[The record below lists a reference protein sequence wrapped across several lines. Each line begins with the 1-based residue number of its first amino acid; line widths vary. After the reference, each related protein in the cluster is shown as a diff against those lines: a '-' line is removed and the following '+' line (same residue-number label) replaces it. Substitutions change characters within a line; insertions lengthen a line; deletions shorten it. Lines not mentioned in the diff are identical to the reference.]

1 MTPGGFHSFE
11 HRWALDEAFIFHQT
25 IGKARATQRIHE
37 LNQQM
42 KQGLTK
48 MPHVT
53 LHTPMSQDL
62 SAGIVCFEV
71 SGMTPGQVIER
82 LREKR
87 IIGSVTPYATQ
98 YARLAPSLLT
108 SSEDIE
114 QTLVEILKLRA

>member
-1 MTPGGFHSFE
+1 
-11 HRWALDEAFIFHQT
+11 
-25 IGKARATQRIHE
+25 
-37 LNQQM
+37 
-42 KQGLTK
+42 
-48 MPHVT
+48 
-53 LHTPMSQDL
+53 MSQDL

-108 SSEDIE
+108 SSEEIE
-114 QTLVEILKLRA
+114 QTLIEILKLRA